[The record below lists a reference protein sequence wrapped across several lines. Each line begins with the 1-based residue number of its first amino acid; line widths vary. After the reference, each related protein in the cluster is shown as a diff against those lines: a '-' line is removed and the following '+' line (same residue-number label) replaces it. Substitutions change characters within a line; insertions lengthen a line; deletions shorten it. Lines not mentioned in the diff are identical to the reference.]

1 MITILSP
8 AKTLDFEYSRIYDTC
23 TMPSLLDHSINL
35 IKELK
40 NKSKDELMKLMG
52 ISQSLANINY
62 QRYQNWNKD
71 FNLSNSYQAVF
82 CFKGGVY
89 VGLNIG
95 DFNNQD
101 IKYSQSHLRILS
113 GLYGILK
120 PLDLMQPYRLEMGT
134 KLMTERGNNLYH
146 FWGMEITNHI
156 NDLLRINNEDIVV
169 NLASNEYFKSIIPNK
184 IKGNIIDVKFLDT
197 KNGILKVISFFAK
210 KARGAMASFIMKNK
224 VTSINELKDF
234 DGLGYHF
241 NPSLS
246 ANNRLFFTR

>member
-156 NDLLRINNEDIVV
+156 NDLLQINNEDIVI

-184 IKGNIIDVKFLDT
+184 IQGNIIDVKFLDK
-197 KNGILKVISFFAK
+197 KNGTFKVISFFAK

-224 VTSINELKDF
+224 VTSMNKLKEF

-241 NPSLS
+241 ESSMSDYNTLC
-246 ANNRLFFTR
+246 FTR